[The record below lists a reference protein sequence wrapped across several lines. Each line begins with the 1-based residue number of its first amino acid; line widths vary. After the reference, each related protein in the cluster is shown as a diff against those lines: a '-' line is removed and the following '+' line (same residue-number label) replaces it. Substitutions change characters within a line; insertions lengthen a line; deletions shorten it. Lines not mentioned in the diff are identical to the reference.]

1 MAETQVNSV
10 SVTSID
16 EERLKFRVILGVDA
30 VAKVS
35 SRPGQYNFDLPPLT
49 SFGNSNHYNQCV
61 MSCDGVSFKVQ
72 NNINDA
78 VWTDGANFTKMD
90 SIELKASCPSSQTGA
105 IKRIGVNDYDEVYYG
120 QFRQMI
126 PLKCNLIGNI
136 DGTIAAIGAIAVPLG
151 AANNTG
157 LFGTGCYA
165 WQGVGLGEPV
175 LSGNPFGDTLTLT
188 LTDPSFPFSSTRL
201 VSAATGVGGIDQ
213 GTYAFQFTITM
224 VPNK

>member
-1 MAETQVNSV
+1 MAEAQVNSV

-35 SRPGQYNFDLPPLT
+35 SRPGQYDFDLPPLT
-49 SFGNSNHYNQCV
+49 SFGNSNHYNQCK
-61 MSCDGVSFKVQ
+61 MTCDGVSFKVQ
-72 NNINDA
+72 DNIDDA
-78 VWTDGANFTKMD
+78 VWTDGANFHKMD
-90 SIELKASCPSSQTGA
+90 SIELKATCPSSQTGA
-105 IKRIGVNDYDEVYYG
+105 IKRIGVNDFDELYYG

-126 PLKCNLIGNI
+126 PLRCNLIGND
-136 DGTIAAIGAIAVPLG
+136 DGTIVAASPGPAL
-151 AANNTG
+151 N
-157 LFGTGCYA
+157 GTGCYA
-165 WQGVGLGEPV
+165 WQGEGLGEPV

-188 LTDPSFPFSSTRL
+188 LTDPSFPFGSTRL
-201 VSAATGVGGIDQ
+201 VSFATGVGGIDQ